1 MLVINIIGAVLIL
14 LIIWW
19 FWLYKPKEITAANGD
34 IKVLVENGTYVPS
47 RIKVKNGQTFT
58 MQFVRKDE
66 SPCAE
71 TLLFPELEIS
81 ESLPL
86 NRPKNIELPAMK
98 PGEYQF
104 HCQMQMY
111 RGVLLVE

>member
-1 MLVINIIGAVLIL
+1 MMIINLFGFLLIA

-19 FWLYKPKEITAANGD
+19 FWLYKPKQTTVNNHELLIEVQNGVYSPSVIQVPANQPVTL
-34 IKVLVENGTYVPS
+34 KFL
-47 RIKVKNGQTFT
+47 
-58 MQFVRKDE
+58 RKDE

-71 TLLFPELEIS
+71 TLLLPALEIS
-81 ESLPL
+81 KQLSL
-86 NRPKNIELPAMK
+86 NTVTQVTLPSLS

-111 RGVLLVE
+111 RGVLKVV